1 MNPSLTTPKI
11 ILAALALGLGIDSI
25 SAQQVAEAGGWYAR
39 IQQDNSRRI
48 DMTSASM
55 AGGNDVFISSDINND
70 GSADYVAAGVYENL
84 VTGVSWARVYVYSG
98 FTSEILYTWENSAVD
113 FGCRLEVTIAG
124 DINSDGFPD
133 ILVGAPLASSIGKP
147 ACGAA
152 VLISGATGETLK
164 IWYGD
169 KPGAFFGASVAG
181 VDDVDRNGFRDIIVG
196 APGTW
201 LDGPKVG
208 AAHVFSG
215 SWNGDPNFGQ
225 HLYEFNGVHY
235 NSGFGSRVAAA
246 DDINRDGYPDIVI
259 SAPGYNSPLG
269 HQYPGTVDVYSG
281 LDGSPLAHWQ
291 GRNGGRHFG
300 YSIAGVGDIDRDGYP
315 DIAVGLPA
323 FQNDPVLQQGGV
335 LVFSGLTH
343 SVIRHYQGHE
353 MGDGFGASIS
363 PTGDTNGDFWPDVF
377 IGAPCAENGR
387 GSATLFSGENDAI
400 LFRALGE
407 DNTSRLGRSLGSS
420 GSLNRYGFVDLLALS
435 SSSTLGSI
443 VSRFAFIEGLEMPR
457 GDSLSSS
464 NPTQVTLKVDMPR
477 DMAGQPYKILVTNAG
492 TTLRVT
498 NEGIQMPLADSTL
511 LRRSSRNHLP
521 GFIRNNMGLLDPV
534 GNATATIDFPAGHLL
549 NAVGSNLHF
558 SAIIYDFSGHIV
570 ASTVAKEL
578 HINY

>member
-1 MNPSLTTPKI
+1 MNPSFTSPKI

-201 LDGPKVG
+201 LGAPKVG

-225 HLYEFNGVHY
+225 HLYAFNGVHA

-246 DDINRDGYPDIVI
+246 DDVNRDGYPDIVI
-259 SAPGYNSPLG
+259 SAPGYDSPLG

-377 IGAPCAENGR
+377 HWGPMRRKWPWLCHSALWRERCDFVPRLRRGQHIAPRALTWLIRQLKPLRFCRFVSSVVIICSRLNRCTICLHRGLRNAPRRQSFIKQPDASYPQGRYASRHGRPALQNIGHECWYHPTGYQR
-387 GSATLFSGENDAI
+387 GHTNASCRQHASATLFEKPFAGVHQEQHGLAGPCGRRNCNNRFPS
-400 LFRALGE
+400 RAPIKCGW
-407 DNTSRLGRSLGSS
+407 
-420 GSLNRYGFVDLLALS
+420 F
-435 SSSTLGSI
+435 
-443 VSRFAFIEGLEMPR
+443 
-457 GDSLSSS
+457 
-464 NPTQVTLKVDMPR
+464 
-477 DMAGQPYKILVTNAG
+477 
-492 TTLRVT
+492 
-498 NEGIQMPLADSTL
+498 
-511 LRRSSRNHLP
+511 
-521 GFIRNNMGLLDPV
+521 
-534 GNATATIDFPAGHLL
+534 
-549 NAVGSNLHF
+549 
-558 SAIIYDFSGHIV
+558 
-570 ASTVAKEL
+570 
-578 HINY
+578 